1 VKYAI
6 QRTAKF
12 RRDVKK
18 AEKQGRDLAAL
29 KTVVAL
35 LADGESLPPKY
46 RDHALRGHRR
56 GFRECHIAP
65 DWLLIYAIHE
75 GRLVLLLAETG
86 SHTELLGI

>member
-29 KTVVAL
+29 RAIIAL
-35 LADGESLPPKY
+35 LADGEPLPTKY
-46 RDHALRGHRR
+46 RDHALRGNRR
-56 GFRECHIAP
+56 GFRECLIAP
-65 DWLLIYAIHE
+65 DWMLIYAIHE
-75 GRLVLLLAETG
+75 GRFVLLLAETG
-86 SHTELLGI
+86 SHTELLGL